1 MVFVNL
7 VSAVSY
13 LLGNVCDHLSPLPI
27 QRMHAMPQT
36 IRFYAAAAQDTTRRC
51 CPSVPALCIP
61 RWSANSV
68 LAYVVLAPHHS
79 YHGNATL
86 PWSIPGSPDAG
97 SQRLASCRSTPATEM
112 SPGWCRSSEVVLLA
126 SSTYLA
132 RLIVTCA
139 VNNDFPAT
147 PLQVIVLASLGG
159 GIRTQLVSDWG
170 IVAEC
175 VVLDALMVVGG
186 MISMWFVP
194 LCTHDKFGTWSA
206 RRGML
211 PNQEVKWMTLTGLE
225 AQVCS

>member
-13 LLGNVCDHLSPLPI
+13 LLGNVCDHLSPLPN

-36 IRFYAAAAQDTTRRC
+36 IRFYAAVAQDTTRRC
-51 CPSVPALCIP
+51 CPSVSALCIP

-68 LAYVVLAPHHS
+68 LAHVVLAQHHS

-86 PWSIPGSPDAG
+86 PLSIPGSPDAG
-97 SQRLASCRSTPATEM
+97 SQRLASCRSTPATE
-112 SPGWCRSSEVVLLA
+112 R
-126 SSTYLA
+126 STYLA
-132 RLIVTCA
+132 RLIVTCG

-147 PLQVIVLASLGG
+147 PLQIMVLASLGG

-186 MISMWFVP
+186 MIFMWFVP
-194 LCTHDKFGTWSA
+194 LCTQDKFGT
-206 RRGML
+206 
-211 PNQEVKWMTLTGLE
+211 
-225 AQVCS
+225 